1 MLYHFLVPLAKDHI
15 LFNVFRYLTFRSF
28 MALITGL
35 VISLVIGP
43 PLIQKLRELQHGGET
58 IREDTPE
65 RHRTKKGTPT
75 MGGIV
80 IIAAILSTTLLWA
93 NLGNRYVWVAMLATL
108 AFGLLGVWDDLTKL
122 RTRKGL
128 SMRLKFGVQVV
139 LTGALLQIVFWQP
152 PAAWLPV
159 LAIPFFKGWLINLGW
174 LWIPFAMLVVIGASN
189 AVNLTDGLD
198 GLAVG
203 PVIMAG
209 GVFGVIA
216 YLTGNFRA
224 ADYLKILNV
233 KGAGELTVFCGAL
246 IGAAIGFLWF
256 NCHPAE
262 VFMGDAGSLALGAS
276 IGMLAVLTKAEL
288 LLPLIGGI
296 YVVEA
301 GSVILQVAAFKLTGR
316 HLQDD
321 RAGLHDVDAAD
332 ERQQQLGL
340 GEHGEHADGGAERQR
355 ARVAHEDL
363 GRMTVEPEEAD
374 GRADER
380 AAEHRQLAR
389 PAHVEDLQIVGRPEV
404 AREVGD
410 DAEGRARHHDGAD
423 GQPVEPVG
431 EVHRVAGADD
441 DQHRED
447 EPDDAE
453 VQEPAL
459 EERDRQHRLPIG
471 GRLP

>member
-28 MALITGL
+28 MALISGL
-35 VISLVIGP
+35 VISLLIGP

-65 RHRTKKGTPT
+65 RHRMKKGTPT

-108 AFGLLGVWDDLTKL
+108 GFGLLGVWDDLTKL

-128 SMRLKFGVQVV
+128 ATRVKFGAQLV
-139 LTGALLQIVFWQP
+139 LAFAVLQLIFWQP
-152 PAAWLPV
+152 PSAWLPV
-159 LAIPFFKGWLINLGW
+159 LAIPFFKGWFVNLGW
-174 LWIPFAMLVVIGASN
+174 LWIPFAMLVIVGASN

-198 GLAVG
+198 GLAIG
-203 PVIMAG
+203 PIVMAG
-209 GVFGVIA
+209 AAFGVIA

-233 KGAGELTVFCGAL
+233 RGAGELSVFCGAL

-301 GSVILQVAAFKLTGR
+301 GSVILQVASFKLTGR
-316 HLQDD
+316 
-321 RAGLHDVDAAD
+321 RVFRMAPLHHHY
-332 ERQQQLGL
+332 ELTGWP
-340 GEHGEHADGGAERQR
+340 
-355 ARVAHEDL
+355 
-363 GRMTVEPEEAD
+363 EPKIVVRFWIVSFA
-374 GRADER
+374 
-380 AAEHRQLAR
+380 LA
-389 PAHVEDLQIVGRPEV
+389 LL
-404 AREVGD
+404 
-410 DAEGRARHHDGAD
+410 
-423 GQPVEPVG
+423 
-431 EVHRVAGADD
+431 
-441 DQHRED
+441 
-447 EPDDAE
+447 
-453 VQEPAL
+453 AL
-459 EERDRQHRLPIG
+459 TTLKLR
-471 GRLP
+471 